1 MAKLGAEKRVRLK
14 QFREPLLIQ
23 RGISNRRRDGAM
35 PEIPLNNPDIGS
47 FIDQSVT
54 ATMPQHVWMDLKML
68 KASRLSRLIDQK
80 PNCHSR

>member
-1 MAKLGAEKRVRLK
+1 MSK
-14 QFREPLLIQ
+14 
-23 RGISNRRRDGAM
+23 
-35 PEIPLNNPDIGS
+35 IPLNNPDIGS